1 MKIKYMVVW
10 STDPNRDDACSGYG
24 DFVRVSDARNYARM
38 IERDIPGAKV
48 TLNQSV
54 SGLTLATAEA
64 EGRAAYDQAVG
75 DEPTPAQ
82 AGKDVL

>member
-24 DFVRVSDARNYARM
+24 EFVRISDARNYARM

-64 EGRAAYDQAVG
+64 EGGTDSGVSPDSKSSVPG
-75 DEPTPAQ
+75 E
-82 AGKDVL
+82 